1 MNYTKELKN
10 DQIFVL
16 AYGEDKLETQG
27 HTNKDGTA
35 LWGMTTEGEEDVM
48 SSTRIERSE
57 KNDSRS

>member
-35 LWGMTTEGEEDVM
+35 LCGRNDNWGRRGCDEQHKDRKKWKEWL
-48 SSTRIERSE
+48 
-57 KNDSRS
+57 